1 MQESRSESV
10 VLGLM
15 QRTPVPPTLNLNAI
29 IQPEMLMV

>member
-15 QRTPVPPTLNLNAI
+15 QRTPVSSTLNLNAI
-29 IQPEMLMV
+29 TQPEMVMV